1 MSIKK
6 EKYKGRLLYIPM
18 RMGELMYKKYVYLI
32 LAITLAIM
40 NSGCEN
46 RGTAKQI
53 ESAPD
58 NVLQVYYLEQ
68 DKSINDRVLTEF
80 KETHNEIKVIE
91 KVINNQEIEAFT
103 LKFKAQLAAGTGT
116 DIISL
121 PSSFLP
127 SISKLSDSGVLCDLN
142 SLISEDNSF
151 KIQDYNEKVLDSCAY
166 NGKRYM
172 MPIDYTFYYFY
183 TYKAVLDDFKLN
195 TADWNW
201 DVLVNAEKEYF
212 REGKGESKYF
222 ISPFFDFS
230 SILFS
235 EQNAYV
241 DYKHKISKF
250 NTPEF
255 IKLLQT
261 YKSIAPYVCPIGEFS
276 RQTDYEKMEM
286 LSVLQSA
293 FCTGVG
299 DSFGFNDYNKAF
311 GEDAIILP
319 FPTLDGKNGTNARV
333 DRIVGITSKCRYKKE
348 AFDYIKAILSK
359 ENQMNDSLNVPVNN
373 AAFNEQLEL
382 VKIIRSDS
390 QIEELFKTVNSCSLI
405 DASILEIINKELPYF
420 LSGKKTAEQTA
431 KAIDEKVSLYL
442 NE

>member
-1 MSIKK
+1 
-6 EKYKGRLLYIPM
+6 
-18 RMGELMYKKYVYLI
+18 MYKKYIYLV
-32 LAITLAIM
+32 LSITLVIL
-40 NSGCEN
+40 STGCEN
-46 RGTAKQI
+46 RGRAKQI

-68 DKSINDRVLTEF
+68 DKAINNRALSEF
-80 KETHNEIKVIE
+80 KKEHSEINVIE
-91 KVINNQEIEAFT
+91 KVIENQEVEAFV
-103 LKFKAQLAAGTGT
+103 LKLKAQLAAGTGA

-121 PSSFLP
+121 PVGFLP
-127 SISKLSDSGVLCDLN
+127 SVYKLSDSGILCDLN
-142 SLISEDNSF
+142 PLISEDKFF
-151 KIQDYNEKVLDSCAY
+151 KIEDYNEKVMDSCVY

-183 TYKAVLDDFKLN
+183 TYKAVLGDFKLN
-195 TADWNW
+195 TTNW
-201 DVLVNAEKEYF
+201 TWGLLVNAEKEYF
-212 REGKGESKYF
+212 REGKGASKYF

-241 DYKHKISKF
+241 DYENKISKF

-261 YKSIAPYVCPIGEFS
+261 YKSIVPYVCPIEEFS
-276 RQTDYEKMEM
+276 SQTDHEKMEM
-286 LSVLQSA
+286 LSVLQSV

-311 GEDAIILP
+311 GEDAIILSY
-319 FPTLDGKNGTNARV
+319 PTLVGQKGTNARV
-333 DRIVGITSKCRYKKE
+333 NRIVAITSKCRYKRE
-348 AFDYIKAILSK
+348 AFDYIKSILSK
-359 ENQMNDSLNVPVNN
+359 ENQMNETIHVPVNK

-382 VKIIRSDS
+382 IKIIRSDS

-405 DASILEIINKELPYF
+405 DASVLDIINKELPNF
-420 LSGKKTAEQTA
+420 LNGKKTAEQTA

>member
-1 MSIKK
+1 
-6 EKYKGRLLYIPM
+6 
-18 RMGELMYKKYVYLI
+18 MGELMYKKYVYLI
-32 LAITLAIM
+32 LAITLAVL
-40 NSGCEN
+40 SAGCEN
-46 RGTAKQI
+46 RGTAKKI

-58 NVLQVYYLEQ
+58 NVLQVCYLEQ
-68 DKSINDRVLTEF
+68 DKSINDRVLAEF
-80 KETHNEIKVIE
+80 KEKHNEIKFIE
-91 KVINNQEIEAFT
+91 TVINNQEVEAFV
-103 LKFKAQLAAGTGT
+103 LKLKAQLAAGTGA

-121 PSSFLP
+121 PSYILP
-127 SISKLSDSGVLCDLN
+127 PISKLSDSGILCDLN
-142 SLISEDNSF
+142 PLISEDKSF
-151 KIQDYNEKVLDSCAY
+151 KIEDYNQKVMDSCTY

-172 MPIDYTFYYFY
+172 MPIDYTFCYFY
-183 TYKAVLDDFKLN
+183 TYKAVLGDFKLN
-195 TADWNW
+195 TANW
-201 DVLVNAEKEYF
+201 TWDELVNAEKEYF
-212 REGKGESKYF
+212 REGKGASKYF

-230 SILFS
+230 SLLFS
-235 EQNAYV
+235 EQKTFVNYEN
-241 DYKHKISKF
+241 KISKF
-250 NTPEF
+250 NTPQF

-261 YKSIAPYVCPIGEFS
+261 YKSIEPHVCPIEEFS
-276 RQTDYEKMEM
+276 SQTDHEKMEM
-286 LSVLQSA
+286 LSVLQSV

-319 FPTLDGKNGTNARV
+319 YPTLDGQKGTNARV
-333 DRIVGITSKCRYKKE
+333 DRIVAITSKCRYKKE
-348 AFDYIKAILSK
+348 AFDYIKTILSK
-359 ENQMNDSLNVPVNN
+359 ENQMNETIGVPVNK

-405 DASILEIINKELPYF
+405 DASVLEIINKELPYF